1 MAAAVHQDSQGM
13 NDRPLHTDARLP
25 SILAIGALVLA
36 AVGAAA
42 GLLVPDLYRDSEA
55 WVREAQ
61 ATDLVTLVLAVPL
74 LAVALWLGRRADIRW
89 RLVAAGA
96 LGYLAYSYAIFA
108 FSVAPNALTLL
119 YIAVLGMSAWSLVLR
134 LGPADERSL
143 ADRSPRLPRRVT
155 AVFLLAVPI
164 LFGLLW
170 LGEIGGVL
178 ATGPS
183 EALVESGLPTNPIWA
198 LDLAF
203 ALPVVAYGGIR
214 LLRSDARALATALPA
229 LAFLVLIGFAVFAVF
244 VFDIAAGADLEPVP
258 VIVVGTITTIAV
270 ALGVAALL
278 PESSATKTTTWAPQ
292 RDDR

>member
-1 MAAAVHQDSQGM
+1 MIV
-13 NDRPLHTDARLP
+13 RPLHTDARLP
-25 SILAIGALVLA
+25 TILASGALLLA

-42 GLLVPDLYRDSEA
+42 GLLVPDLYRDTDA

-74 LAVALWLGRRADIRW
+74 LAAALWLGHRGDVRW
-89 RLVAAGA
+89 QLVTAGA

-119 YIAVLGMSAWSLVLR
+119 YIAVLGLSAWSLVMR
-134 LGPADERSL
+134 LGAIDGRPLTDLSR
-143 ADRSPRLPRRVT
+143 RSPRRAT
-155 AVFLLAVPI
+155 AVFLLAVPV

-170 LGEIGGVL
+170 LGEIAG
-178 ATGPS
+178 AASANGPS
-183 EALVESGLPTNPIWA
+183 EMLVELGLPTNPIWA

-214 LLRSDARALATALPA
+214 LLRSDTRALATALPA

-258 VIVVGTITTIAV
+258 VAIVGAITTIAV
-270 ALGVAALL
+270 VLGVTALL
-278 PESSATKTTTWAPQ
+278 PES
-292 RDDR
+292 